1 MIYDLISSLRS
12 GADARDV
19 VPGIIFTVI
28 VVLFSLSFHEMAH
41 AWTSNKMGDP
51 TAKNL
56 GRITLDPTKHLDP
69 IGTISMLLFG
79 FGWAKPVPVNSR
91 YYKKPRRGMAITA
104 AAGPLSNLLLSFVS
118 LLILEI
124 IFALS
129 QPALVFYYYGF
140 KADVIMNLSMGAK
153 AVSLIAQLFY
163 YCHIMNLYL
172 AVFNLIP
179 IPPLDGSRILF
190 MFLPDRIYFGIMK
203 YERIIMLI
211 MMAALWTGA
220 LSMPLSLICSLISHG
235 MQFIIE
241 LIPGL

>member
-1 MIYDLISSLRS
+1 MIYNLISSLRS
-12 GADARDV
+12 GAEPRDV

-56 GRITLDPTKHLDP
+56 GRVTLDPTKHLDP

-91 YYKKPRRGMAITA
+91 YYKKPSRGMAITA
-104 AAGPLSNLLLSFVS
+104 AAGPISNLILSFVS

-124 IFALS
+124 IFAVC
-129 QPALVFYYYGF
+129 QPALVFCYYGF
-140 KADVIMNLSMGAK
+140 KADVIMDLSIGVKIA
-153 AVSLIAQLFY
+153 SLIGQLLY

-172 AVFNLIP
+172 AIFNLIP

-211 MMAALWTGA
+211 MMAALWTGV
-220 LSMPLSLICSLISHG
+220 LSAPLSYVCSLISTG
-235 MQFIIE
+235 MQLLIG